1 MTIITIHLERRA
13 ACTIFALATMAIG
26 IVWRMAPLHLPFF
39 LWKYGGS
46 ALWAIA
52 VYWLIAL
59 LLPAARAITVAALA
73 CLFALAVELSRLI
86 HSPTLDA
93 FRHTLAG
100 KLILGSI
107 FSARNILAYWI
118 AIFLASIF
126 DAFRSPGRRP
136 EARYSPLPT
145 PPTAL
150 P

>member
-1 MTIITIHLERRA
+1 MREAFFTSTTHIERRA
-13 ACTIFALATMAIG
+13 ACAIFALAATLTG

-59 LLPAARAITVAALA
+59 LLPATRTITLSALA
-73 CLFALAVELSRLI
+73 CLFALGVEFCRLI
-86 HSPTLDA
+86 QSPTLDA

-107 FSARNILAYWI
+107 FSPRNILAYWI
-118 AIFLASIF
+118 AIFLAAIF
-126 DAFRSPGRRP
+126 DAVRRP
-136 EARYSPLPT
+136 DRHASDAGAVGPNS
-145 PPTAL
+145 
-150 P
+150 